1 MRNRQTKLTHLFP
14 TQQKG
19 MKLLPFIIPAAY
31 AIQWFPLDSKGELP
45 QYEPYTFGQEVA
57 FDCIQRNIDS
67 GEHKF
72 DQKNRIMYGPFPIC
86 EETKKPLSLKY
97 GINEDFNCTILFT
110 DELFHLFQLY
120 LHEDVPFSCR
130 LPLSS
135 EVASIE
141 KGGAYVP
148 FTFNFRG
155 TLTDSHIDVDHS
167 MNVLITKPASKDA
180 DQNTFISAIA
190 YGSGTN
196 TTRVVIGDKLTL
208 NFAVRWLDLL
218 QPTGSTKRG
227 NRLPFDGGFYKFPF
241 HFIPMS
247 YQLLYFYIGLTSVVT
262 STLVLI
268 VTYNW
273 ISLKLRKHR
282 YSPLDAESK
291 RD

>member
-1 MRNRQTKLTHLFP
+1 
-14 TQQKG
+14 
-19 MKLLPFIIPAAY
+19 MKFLPFILPLAY

-45 QYEPYTFGQEVA
+45 QYEPYTFGQEIA
-57 FDCIQRNIDS
+57 FDCIQRNIDT

-72 DQKNRIMYGPFPIC
+72 DQQNRIVYGPFPKC
-86 EETKKPLSLKY
+86 EETSKPLSLKY
-97 GINEDFNCTILFT
+97 GVNEDFNCTILFT

-148 FTFNFRG
+148 FTFSFRG

-167 MNVLITKPASKDA
+167 MNVLITKPTSNDP

-190 YGSGTN
+190 YASGTN
-196 TTRVVIGDKLTL
+196 TTRIVIGDKLTL

-218 QPTGSTKRG
+218 QPKGSTKRG
-227 NRLPFDGGFYKFPF
+227 NGLPYDAGFYKFPIE
-241 HFIPMS
+241 FIPLS
-247 YQLLYFYIGLTSVVT
+247 YQMLYFYIGLTSVVT

-268 VTYNW
+268 ITYNW

-282 YSPLDAESK
+282 YAPLDAESK